1 VSTPHFSV
9 IVPTYGR
16 PLGLEEA
23 LRSILEQSKPDFEV
37 VVVDDAS
44 PVPVTL
50 PTSDERVRLV
60 RAATNGGP
68 GAARNVGVE
77 HAVGRALAFLDD
89 DDVWLP
95 NRLELAEA
103 GLEQAPLAI
112 CWQRAG
118 RIGRRLD
125 GNVFDTILDEEPP
138 QFGAV
143 TLDRSMWKPI
153 DPSYRRGQD
162 VVWWLNISRD
172 VPVVTVPEVGLE
184 IRSRPGKS
192 GPEELG
198 RRLAANERIL
208 QEFAGYFETHPKA
221 RAYRMRKSAKWESL
235 LGNRATAMKWYW
247 RSLAAHRDP
256 DVMKMAV
263 HALLR
268 R

>member
-1 VSTPHFSV
+1 MSTPHFSV

-16 PLGLEEA
+16 PLGLGEA
-23 LRSILEQSKPDFEV
+23 LQSILGQSKQDFEV

-44 PVPVTL
+44 PIPVTL

-60 RAATNGGP
+60 RAVSNGGP
-68 GAARNVGVE
+68 GAARNIGVE
-77 HAVGRALAFLDD
+77 HAVGRYLAFLDD

-103 GLEQAPLAI
+103 GLAQAPLAI

-118 RIGRRLD
+118 RVGRRLN
-125 GNVFDTILDEEPP
+125 GNVFDTILDDEPP

-143 TLDRSMWKPI
+143 SLDRSIWKPI
-153 DPSYRRGQD
+153 DPSYRQGED
-162 VVWWLNISRD
+162 VAWWLDVSRD
-172 VPVVTVPEVGLE
+172 VLVATIPEVGLE
-184 IRSRPGKS
+184 IRSRPDKS
-192 GPEELG
+192 GREELG
-198 RRLAANERIL
+198 RRLAGNERIL
-208 QEFAGYFETHPKA
+208 QEFAGYFQTHPKA

-235 LGNRATAMKWYW
+235 LGNRLSAMKWYG
-247 RSLAAHRDP
+247 RSLAANRDP
-256 DVMKMAV
+256 DVMKMAA